1 MMTTPA
7 SKAGKELKG
16 MIKGSV
22 LIADDPS
29 YEEARQIWNAMIDRR
44 PAMIAQ
50 CADADDV
57 PTTIA
62 FARRNKL
69 EISIRGAGHNIAGN
83 ALCNDGLTID
93 FSKMQNVRVD
103 AGKRRAYV
111 EPGATLAN
119 LDEAAQ
125 AHGLATPVGINST
138 TGIAGLTLGGASAG
152 SRANT
157 A

>member
-1 MMTTPA
+1 MMTTL
-7 SKAGKELKG
+7 STQLGKELKG

-22 LIADDPS
+22 LSADDPG

-44 PAMIAQ
+44 PAMIVQ

-57 PTTIA
+57 PTAIA
-62 FARRNKL
+62 FARRNNL

-93 FSKMQNVRVD
+93 FSNMKNVRVD

-111 EPGATLAN
+111 EPG
-119 LDEAAQ
+119 
-125 AHGLATPVGINST
+125 
-138 TGIAGLTLGGASAG
+138 
-152 SRANT
+152 
-157 A
+157 